1 MSSVSPPR
9 DAWTARPLSV
19 SRGILR
25 DGLGAIGNL
34 AILANSVRVGSR
46 AIASVLPDV
55 LASCGPIRG
64 AVNELA
70 SGVLQL
76 PEAHSAATALQ
87 AFMSGHLDELESELT
102 GLVDEPFR
110 ASERLDLDR
119 LLARLSGRLDA
130 AQALLEL
137 LDTAV
142 HERPQSIHLGELLRQ
157 HLAGAPSGRRP
168 QRRFKV
174 TVESIGAV
182 EADVKPRALSELV
195 TAELELFPAETVPHI
210 ELLAVQGGHEIAISK
225 HSRTTGETL
234 SVWGYGVIE
243 PSVPCILAASRL
255 LDLTREVSSD
265 GVRLGLSR

>member
-9 DAWTARPLSV
+9 ETWTARPLSV
-19 SRGILR
+19 ARGILR

-34 AILANSVRVGSR
+34 AILASSVRVGSR

-70 SGVLQL
+70 GGVIEL
-76 PEAHSAATALQ
+76 PEADAAAKALR
-87 AFMSGHLDELESELT
+87 AFMGGHLDELERELT

-174 TVESIGAV
+174 TVRSVGAV
-182 EADVKPRALSELV
+182 EADVKPRGLSELV
-195 TAELELFPAETVPHI
+195 TAELELFPGESVPHI
-210 ELLAVQGGHEIAISK
+210 ELVAVSGGHEIAISK
-225 HSRTTGETL
+225 HARTGGETL

-243 PSVPCILAASRL
+243 PSLQCVLAASRL
-255 LDLTREVSSD
+255 LDLTREVTPD
-265 GVRLGLSR
+265 GVRLGIHG